1 MNKGSQGRLTQN
13 VDNLYQQYQYDTYMP
28 LNISRSNSLKLI
40 GKPFLPSL
48 SQTFSKSPTSFVE
61 GVYPVYA
68 ERAEGCYMYDV
79 DENKYIDYL
88 MALGPVVLGYNYK
101 PVNDAIREQ
110 LNKGIIFSLP
120 HPNEVIAA
128 ESMKR
133 VVPCAEMTRFTKTGS
148 DAVTGAVRAARAITK
163 RSLILYCGSGGVWD
177 DWYSV
182 VTSRSQGIPQFN
194 MELIKIF
201 DYNNTNQLVSLFQ
214 QHKNQVAAVIL
225 EPAVFDLPR
234 NNFLQE
240 VKKITHENESLLI
253 YDEILTGF
261 RLSKGGGQE
270 YFGVMPDMATFA
282 KGIANGMP
290 LGAIV
295 GKSEYMKSFEQVFVS
310 TTFGGEALSLAACI
324 ATLKEYEQH
333 DVCGH
338 MWNVGRIIKEGFDKM
353 AKEKDLNAQCIGLPP
368 RMKLLIKDK
377 TENDSLLYKSL
388 FLQELVENGI
398 FMHPNAILLCYSH
411 SKEDIDLT
419 LDAIDHSLSVLKHAI
434 NNNRVKS
441 LLRGQ
446 VAKEVIRRVV
456 S

>member
-1 MNKGSQGRLTQN
+1 
-13 VDNLYQQYQYDTYMP
+13 MP
-28 LNISRSNSLKLI
+28 LNISKSNILKLK
-40 GKPFLPSL
+40 GKSLLPSL

-61 GVYPVYA
+61 GVYPTYA
-68 ERAEGCYMYDV
+68 ARAEGSCIYDV
-79 DENKYIDYL
+79 DDNKYIDYL
-88 MALGPVVLGYNYK
+88 MALGPIVLGYNYT
-101 PVNDAIREQ
+101 PINDAIKEQ

-128 ESMKR
+128 EAMKK

-163 RSLILYCGSGGVWD
+163 RNVVLYCGSGGVWD
-177 DWYSV
+177 DWYSI
-182 VTSRSQGIPQFN
+182 VTSRSQGVPQFN

-201 DYNNTNQLVSLFQ
+201 DYNNTNRLTNLFQ
-214 QHKNQVAAVIL
+214 QYKNQVAAVIM
-225 EPAVFDLPR
+225 EPAVYDLPQ

-240 VKKITHENESLLI
+240 VKQITHENESLLI

-270 YFGVMPDMATFA
+270 YFGVKPDMATFA

-295 GKSEYMKSFEQVFVS
+295 GKSEYMESFEQVFVS

-324 ATLKEYEQH
+324 ATLKEYETH

-338 MWNVGRIIKEGFDKM
+338 MWRMGRMIKEGFNKT
-353 AKEKDLNAQCIGLPP
+353 AKEKDVNAECIGLPP
-368 RMKLLIKDK
+368 RMRLLIRDD
-377 TENDSLLYKSL
+377 TQNDSLLYKSL
-388 FLQELVENGI
+388 FLQELIENGI
-398 FMHPNAILLCYSH
+398 FMHPNSILLCYCH
-411 SKEDIDLT
+411 SNEDIDFT
-419 LDAIDHSLSVLKHAI
+419 LDAMDHSLSVLKHAI
-434 NNNRVKS
+434 DNNQVNS
-441 LLRGQ
+441 LLRGH